1 MLCPK
6 ADNMKTNKANYYRAG
21 FTVTELSAAIA
32 TTVIIVAAFAMALI
46 SGHRTLNV
54 TYAKVY
60 SDVRTNAEVVLRR
73 FDALVRKSVN
83 GQAVIASQ
91 EQLEICYF
99 NDSDSTFADR
109 YAILYESD
117 GDMLVEYGTVTSVGI
132 KSTTS
137 VETLCGDVSS
147 CEFSISGKSVEIV
160 LALSDGE
167 QSNTVISSA
176 YLQN

>member
-1 MLCPK
+1 M
-6 ADNMKTNKANYYRAG
+6 
-21 FTVTELSAAIA
+21 
-32 TTVIIVAAFAMALI
+32 IIVSAFGMALLC
-46 SGHRTLNV
+46 GHRTWNV

-60 SDVRTNAEVVLRR
+60 SDVRTDGQVVLRR

-83 GQAVIASQ
+83 GQTVIASQ
-91 EQLEICYF
+91 EQLEVCYF

-117 GDMLVEYGTVTSVGI
+117 GDMLVEYGTVTSVGV

-147 CEFSISGKSVEIV
+147 CAFSISGKSVEMV
-160 LALSDGE
+160 LALNDGE
-167 QSNTVISSA
+167 QSNTVVSSA